1 MAAAAA
7 GAEPMAAAAGGGV
20 EPGETHGK
28 LKVIPASTPMPPAAP
43 LAVLDLGTA
52 KTVLA
57 VCEERDGAL
66 HYLAHGEVE
75 SRGLR
80 KGQVVQ
86 LDFATEAV
94 KEAAAVVEARTGFPL
109 ERVFLSLTGAQPMAL
124 ASQAG
129 VALASRS
136 REVTRDD
143 ARRALELARNLDLPS
158 DREMLHVLPQEFVL
172 DGQGGV
178 RDPVGMLASRLEARV
193 FILTVA
199 AVAQHNAVLVANRA
213 GLEVEEIIF
222 APLASAE
229 ILLKAEDREMGVAV
243 VDIGA
248 GSTSLMAYLH
258 GAPFHATA
266 IPVGGEHFTNDLAIA
281 FNIPREEAE
290 RIKLAFGYATAADIN
305 DATLVETP
313 SLAGRPARELP
324 QRRICECLES
334 RARELTQL
342 LRDDLTR
349 AGLLRGLGAGIYL
362 TGGGGKLAGF
372 AELLEEGLEMPV
384 RMVAPE
390 LVNGMP
396 QSLAAP
402 EYSFLDGAC
411 CYGHR
416 VRYHRPPPRKPWEKW
431 LDRARRFLD

>member
-1 MAAAAA
+1 
-7 GAEPMAAAAGGGV
+7 
-20 EPGETHGK
+20 
-28 LKVIPASTPMPPAAP
+28 MPPAEP

-57 VCEERDGAL
+57 VCEERDGL
-66 HYLAHGEVE
+66 LQYLGHGQVE

-86 LDFATEAV
+86 LDFATAAV
-94 KEAAAVVEARTGFPL
+94 QQAAAQAEAQVGFPL
-109 ERVFLSLTGAQPMAL
+109 ERVFLSLTGAFPLAM

-136 REVTRDD
+136 REVTREDT
-143 ARRALELARNLDLPS
+143 RRALELARDLDLPA

-199 AVAQHNAVLVANRA
+199 VVAQQNAVLAANRA

-229 ILLKAEDREMGVAV
+229 VLLRAEDREMGVAV
-243 VDIGA
+243 VDMGA

-258 GAPFHATA
+258 GAPFHAAA

-290 RIKLAFGYATAADIN
+290 RIKLAFGDATAEGVN
-305 DATLVETP
+305 DATLIETP

-334 RARELTQL
+334 RARELTEL
-342 LRDDLTR
+342 LRDELGRSGLRR
-349 AGLLRGLGAGIYL
+349 ALGAGIYL
-362 TGGGGKLAGF
+362 TGGASKLPHF
-372 AELLEEGLEMPV
+372 AELLEQGLEVPV
-384 RMVAPE
+384 RSAAPD

-396 QSLAAP
+396 AALAAP
-402 EYSFLDGAC
+402 EYSFLTGAC
-411 CYGHR
+411 YYGHR
-416 VRYHRPPPRKPWEKW
+416 VRYHRPPPRRPWERW
-431 LDRARRFLD
+431 LDKARRFLD

>member
-1 MAAAAA
+1 
-7 GAEPMAAAAGGGV
+7 
-20 EPGETHGK
+20 
-28 LKVIPASTPMPPAAP
+28 MPPAEP

-57 VCEERDGAL
+57 VCEERDGL
-66 HYLAHGEVE
+66 LQYLGHGQVE

-86 LDFATEAV
+86 LDFATAAV
-94 KEAAAVVEARTGFPL
+94 QQAAAQAEAQVGFPL
-109 ERVFLSLTGAQPMAL
+109 ERVFLSLTGAFPLAM

-136 REVTRDD
+136 REVTREDT
-143 ARRALELARNLDLPS
+143 RRALELARDLDLPA

-199 AVAQHNAVLVANRA
+199 VVAQQNAVLAANLA

-229 ILLKAEDREMGVAV
+229 VLLRAEDREMGVAV
-243 VDIGA
+243 VDMGA

-258 GAPFHATA
+258 GAPFHAAA

-290 RIKLAFGYATAADIN
+290 RIKLAFGDATAEGVN
-305 DATLVETP
+305 DATLIETP

-334 RARELTQL
+334 RARELTEL
-342 LRDDLTR
+342 LRDELGRSGLRR
-349 AGLLRGLGAGIYL
+349 ALGAGIYL
-362 TGGGGKLAGF
+362 TGGASKLPHF
-372 AELLEEGLEMPV
+372 AELLEQGLEVPV
-384 RMVAPE
+384 RSAAPD

-396 QSLAAP
+396 AALAAP
-402 EYSFLDGAC
+402 EYSFLTGAC
-411 CYGHR
+411 YYGHR
-416 VRYHRPPPRKPWEKW
+416 VRYHRPPPRRPWERW
-431 LDRARRFLD
+431 LDKARRFLD

>member
-1 MAAAAA
+1 
-7 GAEPMAAAAGGGV
+7 
-20 EPGETHGK
+20 
-28 LKVIPASTPMPPAAP
+28 MPPAAP

-66 HYLAHGEVE
+66 YYLGHGQVE

-86 LDFATEAV
+86 LDFATAAIQQ
-94 KEAAAVVEARTGFPL
+94 AAALVENDLGFPL

-136 REVTRDD
+136 REITREDT
-143 ARRALELARNLDLPS
+143 RRALELARTLDMPS

-199 AVAQHNAVLVANRA
+199 AVAEQNAVLAVNRA

-229 ILLKAEDREMGVAV
+229 VLLRAEDREMGVAV

-248 GSTSLMAYLH
+248 GSTSFIVYLH
-258 GAPFHATA
+258 GAPVHAAA

-290 RIKLAFGYATAADIN
+290 RIKLAFGAATASGIN
-305 DATLVETP
+305 GATLVETP

-334 RARELTQL
+334 RARELIQL
-342 LRDDLTR
+342 LRDELAR
-349 AGLLRGLGAGIYL
+349 AGLRRALGAGIYL
-362 TGGGGKLAGF
+362 AGGGGKLANF
-372 AELLEEGLEMPV
+372 PELLEQELEMPV
-384 RMVAPE
+384 RTPAPE
-390 LVNGMP
+390 LINGMP
-396 QSLAAP
+396 PLLAAP
-402 EYSFLDGAC
+402 EYSFLTGAC
-411 CYGHR
+411 YYGHR
-416 VRYHRPPPRKPWEKW
+416 VRYHRPPPRRPWERW
-431 LDRARRFLD
+431 LDQARRFLD

>member
-1 MAAAAA
+1 
-7 GAEPMAAAAGGGV
+7 
-20 EPGETHGK
+20 
-28 LKVIPASTPMPPAAP
+28 MPPAAP

-57 VCEERDGAL
+57 VCEERDGEL
-66 HYLAHGEVE
+66 RYLAHGEVE

-86 LDFATEAV
+86 LDFATAAV
-94 KEAAAVVEARTGFPL
+94 KEAAAVVEAELGFPL
-109 ERVFLSLTGAQPMAL
+109 ERVFLSLTGAQPIGM

-136 REVTRDD
+136 REVTREDT
-143 ARRALELARNLDLPS
+143 RRALELARELDLPS

-199 AVAQHNAVLVANRA
+199 AVAQQNAVLVANRA
-213 GLEVEEIIF
+213 GLEVEEMIF

-229 ILLKAEDREMGVAV
+229 ILLRAEDREMGVAV

-248 GSTSLMAYLH
+248 GSTSWVAYLH
-258 GAPFHATA
+258 GMPFHAAA

-290 RIKLAFGYATAADIN
+290 RIKLAFGCATAEGIN
-305 DATLVETP
+305 AATLVETP

-324 QRRICECLES
+324 QRRICDCLES

-342 LRDDLTR
+342 VRDELART
-349 AGLLRGLGAGIYL
+349 GLLRAMGAGIYL

-372 AELLEEGLEMPV
+372 AELLEAELAMPV
-384 RMVAPE
+384 RMATPE
-390 LVNGMP
+390 LVHGMP
-396 QSLAAP
+396 AKLAAP
-402 EYSFLDGAC
+402 EYSFVDGAC
-411 CYGHR
+411 YYAHR
-416 VRYHRPPPRKPWEKW
+416 VRYHRAPPQKPWERW
-431 LDRARRFLD
+431 L

>member
-1 MAAAAA
+1 
-7 GAEPMAAAAGGGV
+7 
-20 EPGETHGK
+20 
-28 LKVIPASTPMPPAAP
+28 MPPAPP

-66 HYLAHGEVE
+66 YYLGHGQVE

-86 LDFATEAV
+86 LDFATAAV
-94 KEAAAVVEARTGFPL
+94 QQAAALVEAQVGFPL

-136 REVTRDD
+136 REITREDT
-143 ARRALELARNLDLPS
+143 RRALELARTLDLPS

-199 AVAQHNAVLVANRA
+199 AVAEQNAVLAANRA

-229 ILLKAEDREMGVAV
+229 VLLRAEDREMGVAV

-248 GSTSLMAYLH
+248 GSTSFIVYLH
-258 GAPFHATA
+258 GVPVHAAA

-290 RIKLAFGYATAADIN
+290 RIKLAFGAATADGIN
-305 DATLVETP
+305 AATLVETP

-324 QRRICECLES
+324 QRRICDCLES

-342 LRDDLTR
+342 LRDELTR
-349 AGLLRGLGAGIYL
+349 AGLRRALGAGIYL
-362 TGGGGKLAGF
+362 AGGGGKLASF
-372 AELLEEGLEMPV
+372 PELLEQELEMPV
-384 RMVAPE
+384 RTPAPE
-390 LVNGMP
+390 LIDGMP
-396 QSLAAP
+396 PSLAAP
-402 EYSFLDGAC
+402 EYSFLTGAC
-411 CYGHR
+411 YYGHR
-416 VRYHRPPPRKPWEKW
+416 VRYHRPPPRRPWERW
-431 LDRARRFLD
+431 LDKARRFLD